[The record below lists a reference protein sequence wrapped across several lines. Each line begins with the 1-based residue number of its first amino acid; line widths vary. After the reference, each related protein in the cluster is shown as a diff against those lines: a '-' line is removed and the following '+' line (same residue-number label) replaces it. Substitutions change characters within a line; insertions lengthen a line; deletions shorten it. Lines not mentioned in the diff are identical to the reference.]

1 MKTTQPSK
9 DEKQT
14 WRNLDR
20 SVRRNRE
27 SSDDLNR
34 WIKSH
39 DRTPPKPP
47 LFETTKQDDGC
58 LTALLPILLVLA
70 AGAMQAL
77 A

>member
-39 DRTPPKPP
+39 DRTPPKPQP
-47 LFETTKQDDGC
+47 QDAGKGDDGC
-58 LTALLPILLVLA
+58 LMTFLPILLVLA